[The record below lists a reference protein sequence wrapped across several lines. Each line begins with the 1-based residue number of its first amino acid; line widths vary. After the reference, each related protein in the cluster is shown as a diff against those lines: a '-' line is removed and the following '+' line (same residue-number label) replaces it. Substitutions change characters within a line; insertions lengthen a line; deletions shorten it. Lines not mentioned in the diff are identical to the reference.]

1 MMERE
6 WRAVLARYGQQA
18 AVCEGRE
25 GPGVQVRAFLQPV
38 LDRREDQSV
47 PSPLGL
53 RREDRFLYLGPPEV
67 PLRQGGRVVW
77 RGEGYA
83 VQSAHKVGQS
93 HWWALL
99 RPMEEAEE

>member
-6 WRAVLARYGQQA
+6 WRAVLARYGQAA

-25 GPGVQVRAFLQPV
+25 DPGVQVRAFLQPV
-38 LDRREDQSV
+38 LDRREDQRV

-53 RREDRFLYLGPPEV
+53 RREDRFLYLGPPDVSLAE
-67 PLRQGGRVVW
+67 GGRVVW
-77 RGEGYA
+77 QSGSYA
-83 VQSAHKVGQS
+83 VQSAHKVGES

-99 RPMEEAEE
+99 RPLEEAEE